1 MPPIDRV
8 GLGWRGALAGSI
20 LAHLDRIDALELI
33 AEDWWQAPRSR
44 LAALASLARER
55 PLSLHGVS
63 MGLASA
69 APVQP
74 QRLDRMA
81 RLVAAVQPAGWSE
94 HLAFVRGG
102 GVEIGHLAAPP
113 RSPATVAGAL
123 ANLRQAA
130 AVVGTLPALE
140 NVATLIDPPCS
151 TMDEAAW
158 TSAIVEASG
167 APLLLD
173 LHNLWANALNFGQA
187 PLALLQAMP
196 LRQVQQVHL
205 AGGRWW
211 GPGVQRAR
219 RLDDHLH
226 EVPPEVFGL
235 LQAVAAAV
243 PQPLTVIVERDGAY
257 PAFDQLLAELDL
269 ARAALARGRA
279 ERAAAHR
286 RAA

>member
-1 MPPIDRV
+1 MPSIDRV

-69 APVQP
+69 APVQQ

-113 RSPATVAGAL
+113 RSPATVDGAL

-196 LRQVQQVHL
+196 LRRVQQVHL

-235 LQAVAAAV
+235 LQALAAAV